1 MRCHGVAG
9 TGIAGIVDTSG
20 ITRRSIYVNFPG
32 GKAELVAAATRS
44 AGDEL
49 AAILRDNMSEPDPVA
64 AFAKIWAEHLIE
76 TNFEGGCAIVAAAT
90 SRDEAPEAAD
100 AAAEVFEDWV
110 QLIASRLAEAGIK
123 PQVAQS
129 LSTTIVAAMEG
140 AVVMARAAQSTTPLD
155 LVSQHIS
162 ELVAAHLPA
171 PRRAPRKRS
180 AV

>member
-9 TGIAGIVDTSG
+9 TGIAGIVDRSG

-49 AAILRDNMSEPDPVA
+49 AAILRDNLSEPDPVA
-64 AFAKIWAEHLIE
+64 AFAKIWAEHLVE

-110 QLIASRLAEAGIK
+110 QLIASRLTEEGIK

-162 ELVAAHLPA
+162 ELVAAHLP
-171 PRRAPRKRS
+171 RRAPRKRS